1 MVQRFKVARSGSARV
16 LTSAQITAVFAELAP
31 PHRLIAQLCY
41 YTAAR
46 VGEVTLLQRS
56 DIDIATRAIVYR
68 AGNTKTG
75 ASRTAYI
82 CDELHTALVV
92 ANLATVG
99 PVFPRP
105 RTCGRR
111 RADGSQRGTISRQGV
126 DQAFRAGFER
136 LGITGAS
143 THSFR
148 RSMATHL
155 SREGLTLADIAQI
168 TGHRDLAALS
178 HYLDPDSDRAI
189 AALARVSRRIGD
201 ASAPAE

>member
-16 LTSAQITAVFAELAP
+16 LTPEQITAVFTELSHP
-31 PHRLIAQLCY
+31 YRLIAQLCY

-56 DIDIATRAIVYR
+56 DIDLAADAIVYR

-75 ASRTAYI
+75 DSRTAFI
-82 CDELHTALVV
+82 CAPLHTALIE
-92 ANLATVG
+92 AHLPPIG
-99 PVFPRP
+99 PLFPSP
-105 RTCGRR
+105 RACGRR
-111 RADGSQRGTISRQGV
+111 CLDGSQRGIISRQAV
-126 DQAFRAGFER
+126 DRTFRTVFDR
-136 LGITGAS
+136 VGITGAS

-178 HYLDPDSDRAI
+178 HYLDPDSERAI
-189 AALARVSRRIGD
+189 AALARVSQRIGT
-201 ASAPAE
+201 E